1 MKRILPKSAVLV
13 PEHAERVFKGQI
25 YDVYQWQQEMFDGSF
40 ETFEMLKRPDTLDV
54 IAVKDDKIVILEEE
68 QPGLPPFYG
77 LPGGRHDVAGE
88 TEVQAAQ
95 RELLEETGMIFR
107 EWCLLE
113 VAQPQRKIERF
124 MYIFL
129 ATGFESREEPQLDPG
144 EKMSVTLREFDEVLA
159 LADNPKTRFLP
170 KELLQKAGSLQG
182 LLDLPEV
189 V

>member
-1 MKRILPKSAVLV
+1 MKRILPKNAVLV

-40 ETFEMLKRPDTLDV
+40 ETFEMLKRPDTLNV
-54 IAVKDDKIVILEEE
+54 IAVKDYKIVILEEE
-68 QPGLPPFYG
+68 QPGRPPFYG

-88 TEVQAAQ
+88 TEAQAAQ

-107 EWCLLE
+107 NWRLLQ
-113 VAQPQRKIERF
+113 VRQPQRKVEQF
-124 MYIFL
+124 MYTFL
-129 ATGFESREEPQLDPG
+129 ATEFESQAEPQPGPG
-144 EKMSVTLREFDEVLA
+144 EKVTVTLQEFDEVLA

-170 KELLQKAGSLQG
+170 KGLLEQAGSLED
-182 LLDLPEV
+182 LLHLPEV